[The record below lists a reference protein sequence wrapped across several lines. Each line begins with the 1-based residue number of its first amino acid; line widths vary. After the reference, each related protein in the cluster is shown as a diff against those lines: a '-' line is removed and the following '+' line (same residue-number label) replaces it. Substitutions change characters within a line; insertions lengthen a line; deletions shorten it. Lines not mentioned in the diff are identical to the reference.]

1 MPSMSPEIVLPFL
14 SMLPATI
21 ASITGGN
28 GPAGGSEL
36 LPGPVVHEPPQP
48 PVTSLAKP
56 LNAAGA
62 VPPESV
68 LSFHHC
74 APQNVTC
81 DPVAALPSPMTKR
94 SAAPAGAA
102 SASAAP
108 PVTAASAT
116 ARIKR
121 R

>member
-1 MPSMSPEIVLPFL
+1 MHSMSPEIVLPSL
-14 SMLPATI
+14 LTSLETI
-21 ASITGGN
+21 ASITGGS

-36 LPGPVVHEPPQP
+36 LPGSVVHEPPQL

-62 VPPESV
+62 APPERV

-74 APQNVTC
+74 APQKVTC
-81 DPVAALPSPMTKR
+81 EPVAALPSPMTNA
-94 SAAPAGAA
+94 SAALAGAA

-108 PVTAASAT
+108 PVTAAS
-116 ARIKR
+116 
-121 R
+121 